1 MFEWCC
7 FESHVTNQSLNSSA
21 IRARSRIEAE
31 KFYLLEICKSLPSSA
46 ISSATTAIAAVNSEL
61 HPRFSELVSLHG
73 LPIAASDA
81 SSVTLAASLAEVACA
96 DRSSSH
102 RFSSRSTLQSGHS
115 ALQRAI
121 SGQESQSP
129 PALCLFDDV
138 SIGSSFLSPSDI
150 FSIPV
155 ASQHERRQVANFI
168 GRIIQS
174 ASRFPLPPSTP
185 TRVMLH
191 LCALISSAGSLQLV
205 LVRGG
210 DESVLDDDLK
220 ELAYFGFCSGCTLQ
234 ITRT

>member
-1 MFEWCC
+1 VQIVHHLIA
-7 FESHVTNQSLNSSA
+7 SHHVPPFNQVTLLFNGQSLV
-21 IRARSRIEAE
+21 
-31 KFYLLEICKSLPSSA
+31 KK
-46 ISSATTAIAAVNSEL
+46 
-61 HPRFSELVSLHG
+61 VSH
-73 LPIAASDA
+73 
-81 SSVTLAASLAEVACA
+81 
-96 DRSSSH
+96 
-102 RFSSRSTLQSGHS
+102 
-115 ALQRAI
+115 
-121 SGQESQSP
+121 
-129 PALCLFDDV
+129 PALRLFDDV